1 MTAVVSAVAA
11 VDKLDAE
18 DPYGKLVGQWLAV
31 IDDLADGDRPPKPPK
46 LDTRRLSEALCFS
59 RKAARDAALKLW
71 DKLHDEWAAG
81 SAERKAMYDAQR
93 DWADERAAR
102 ATRAEERKRQAESA
116 ERSRQWREK
125 KAVEERAR
133 QERRAADERMAH
145 KYAAVLAPS
154 SVRAS
159 ITKRRESQW

>member
-11 VDKLDAE
+11 VDKLDAD

-46 LDTRRLSEALCFS
+46 LDTRRLSEALCSS

-81 SAERKAMYDAQR
+81 SVERKAMYDAQR
-93 DWADERAAR
+93 DWTDERAAR
-102 ATRAEERKRQAESA
+102 ATHAEERKRQARTHLA
-116 ERSRQWREK
+116 
-125 KAVEERAR
+125 RATGR
-133 QERRAADERMAH
+133 DGRGSCRAAPGPSRRASPGSAFCGKHRSPH
-145 KYAAVLAPS
+145 P
-154 SVRAS
+154 
-159 ITKRRESQW
+159 